1 MRHLLGCLLL
11 AALGLACASGV
22 EVRQE
27 PGVDFSSYRGWDWL
41 EGEAFVLHVPD
52 EERDLARRRVARLV
66 EAELAG
72 RGFEREA
79 EAPDL
84 CVGVVFVVRPT
95 VRVVQSTPA
104 TQSLSSHHEE
114 AFEIQAT
121 ESRVERVRH
130 LRLEV
135 YVAECRAGRVVWQGR
150 ITRSGSKPRRSELEA
165 LVQELLA
172 EFPERR
178 SLVLGPGAGPRVVA
192 AP

>member
-1 MRHLLGCLLL
+1 MRKLRSCLLL
-11 AALGLACASGV
+11 AALGLACASAV

-27 PGVDFSSYRGWDWL
+27 PGVDFSSYRGWEWL
-41 EGEAFVLHVPD
+41 EGDAFVLHVPE

-66 EAELAG
+66 EAGLAG
-72 RGFEREA
+72 RGFAREA
-79 EAPDL
+79 QAPDL
-84 CVGVVFVVRPT
+84 CVGVILAVRPT
-95 VRVVQSTPA
+95 VRIVQLTPA
-104 TQSLSSHHEE
+104 SQSLSSHHEE

-135 YVAECRAGRVVWQGR
+135 YVAECRAGRIVWQGR
-150 ITRSGSKPRRSELEA
+150 ITRSGSKPRRSELEE
-165 LVQELLA
+165 LVEELLA

-178 SLVLGPGAGPRVVA
+178 SLVRAPHSGSGLAA